1 MSRARKALLVSDS
14 IIVPDLEDAREL
26 FNEFYGKPLGRE
38 KPKPGEVN
46 EPLILDPIE
55 AVYLAEK
62 GVISVVSYSGEPV
75 SLEELRS
82 WARRRVAR
90 FDLLYPAYKAL
101 RDLGLVVRPGLKFG
115 GDFTVYRRGPG
126 IDHSLFVVH
135 ALPWDEKR
143 DPVELVK
150 AGRLSHSVRKTFVLA
165 SIEPSG
171 ETSFLMFKWYRP

>member
-1 MSRARKALLVSDS
+1 MSGAKKALLISEL
-14 IIVPDLEDAREL
+14 IIVPDINDAREL
-26 FNEFYGKPLGRE
+26 FSKFYGKPLGRE
-38 KPKPGEVN
+38 KPKPGDVN

-62 GVISVVSYSGEPV
+62 GAISVVSDRGTPV
-75 SLEELRS
+75 SLGELRE
-82 WARRRVAR
+82 WARRRIAR
-90 FDLLYPAYKAL
+90 FDLLYPVYRAL
-101 RDLGLVVRPGLKFG
+101 RELGLVVRPGLKFG

-126 IDHSLFVVH
+126 LDHSLFVVH
-135 ALPWDEKR
+135 TMPWNEKR

-171 ETSFLMFKWYRP
+171 ETSFLMFKWYKP